1 MILKVIKMSK
11 DWNVVCKGLCVK
23 IRKNQD
29 EITILKASI
38 EVTERDIEE
47 LKKQIQPTVKQ
58 ISKVGNIKSNLER
71 ELRDAEYEAFI
82 QNLRVG
88 DKVWVLYLSYGKGDY
103 ATTTDEGYARMKEC
117 RNEDILRYH
126 PFQLE
131 IIEVLDDERFLAKR
145 VGSKE
150 LFKGKVWR
158 HGEGAW
164 SQFKG
169 KINWN
174 YIIMWRKLKG

>member
-1 MILKVIKMSK
+1 VILIVIKMTK

-29 EITILKASI
+29 EITLLKASI
-38 EVTERDIEE
+38 EVSERDIKE
-47 LKKQIQPTVKQ
+47 LKKKIQPTVKQ
-58 ISKVGNIKSNLER
+58 IYKVGNIKHNLET
-71 ELRDAEYEAFI
+71 ELREAKYEAFI
-82 QNLRVG
+82 QNLKVG
-88 DKVWVLYLSYGKGDY
+88 DKVWVLYLPYGKGDY
-103 ATTTDEGYARMKEC
+103 ATRTDEEYARTKGC
-117 RNEDILRYH
+117 RNEVFLRHH

-131 IIEVLDDERFLAKR
+131 IVEVLSDERFLAKR

-150 LFKGKVWR
+150 LFRGKVWR